1 MNSFGTIFGTRSTTA
16 GAGGSAQLVRSVKV
30 GDEVKIL
37 THVKSGSFDITDIDS
52 VKVYHVDLVTSG
64 YQVPDSEFYSESHST
79 TSFLG
84 SSGVMRDFF
93 RVTDGQFKSGTVK
106 DNLRIGSQ
114 GYFVDKAGNLSAAT
128 FSLDIHF
135 PLPCRN
141 TRVSRS
147 QIQIGLD
154 GLTNNVRQIDRPIR
168 FFPVRIDQFG
178 GRQG

>member
-1 MNSFGTIFGTRSTTA
+1 M
-16 GAGGSAQLVRSVKV
+16 

-64 YQVPDSEFYSESHST
+64 YQVPDSEFYSESYST

-114 GYFVDKAGNLSAAT
+114 GHFVDKAGNLSAAT
-128 FSLDIHF
+128 PSAASAAAFSLDIHF

-154 GLTNNVRQIDRPIR
+154 GLTNNVCQIDRPIR
-168 FFPVRIDQFG
+168 FFPIRIDQSG